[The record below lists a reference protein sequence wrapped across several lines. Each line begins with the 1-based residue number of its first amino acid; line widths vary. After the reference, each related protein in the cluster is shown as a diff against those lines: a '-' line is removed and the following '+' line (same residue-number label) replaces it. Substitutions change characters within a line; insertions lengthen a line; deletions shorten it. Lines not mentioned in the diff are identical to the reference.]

1 MVSVNTIDSKIDS
14 RGQTVSLNRL
24 YIFSIFIRYYHH
36 FIILPFIEIKIF
48 EKNNSS
54 RKILFLKAY
63 VEFCYQI

>member
-24 YIFSIFIRYYHH
+24 YIFIIRYYHH

-54 RKILFLKAY
+54 RKILFLKADL
-63 VEFCYQI
+63 EFCYQI